1 MDKTI
6 RVAVIG
12 ASGYTGGE
20 LLRLLSLH
28 PHVTLT
34 RVVASEKSQGL
45 AVSSLLPHLTKIYD
59 CSLSSLNTSS
69 IAREVD
75 VVFLALPHTQS
86 LQPVADF
93 LSHGK
98 HVIDL
103 SADYR
108 LQDPV
113 IYEKWY
119 QISHPFPDL
128 LKQAV
133 YGLPELY
140 RAAIA
145 KSRLVAVPGCYP
157 TVAILQLAPFVA
169 QDLLERNTIIIDA
182 KSGISG
188 AGRSPAMAYH
198 FPESHEAI
206 HAYKI
211 SKHRH
216 IPEIEQELA
225 RLTPSSS
232 SASPSHRPSLIFT
245 PHLIPINRGILS
257 TAYAKLKPGIDQSHL
272 DAAYQT
278 RYQGEYFIRI
288 FPHSESVNPNN
299 LRGSNFCDLSCTF
312 DPRTGYLVTTGA
324 LDNLVKGAA
333 GQAVQCMNLM
343 LGLPETLGLT
353 GPGLFP

>member
-1 MDKTI
+1 
-6 RVAVIG
+6 
-12 ASGYTGGE
+12 
-20 LLRLLSLH
+20 
-28 PHVTLT
+28 
-34 RVVASEKSQGL
+34 
-45 AVSSLLPHLTKIYD
+45 
-59 CSLSSLNTSS
+59 
-69 IAREVD
+69 

-128 LKQAV
+128 LKEAV

-157 TVAILQLAPFVA
+157 TVAILQLAPFVV
-169 QDLLERNTIIIDA
+169 QDLLERNSIIIDA

-216 IPEIEQELA
+216 IPEIEQELE
-225 RLTPSSS
+225 RVTPSFS
-232 SASPSHRPSLIFT
+232 SASASPRPSLIFT

-299 LRGSNFCDLSCTF
+299 LRGSNFCDLSCTY

>member
-1 MDKTI
+1 MEKNI

-20 LLRLLSLH
+20 LLRLLSIH
-28 PHVTLT
+28 PQVILT
-34 RVVASEKSQGL
+34 HVVASEKSQGL
-45 AVSSLLPHLTKIYD
+45 AVSSVLPHLTKIYD
-59 CSLSSLNTSS
+59 CVLSSINTSS
-69 IAREVD
+69 LAQDAD

-86 LQPVADF
+86 LEPVADF
-93 LSHGK
+93 FSQGK
-98 HVIDL
+98 FVIDL

-108 LQDPV
+108 LQDATV
-113 IYEKWY
+113 YEKWY
-119 QISHPFPDL
+119 QTSHPFPDL
-128 LKQAV
+128 LAKAV
-133 YGLPELY
+133 YGLPELN
-140 RAAIA
+140 RSAIS

-169 QDLLERNTIIIDA
+169 EDLLEVSSIIIDA

-188 AGRSPAMAYH
+188 AGRSPALEYH

-216 IPEIEQELA
+216 LPEIEQELT
-225 RLTPSSS
+225 RLSSGS
-232 SASPSHRPSLIFT
+232 STFGSLVPPIIFT

-257 TAYAKLKPGIDQSHL
+257 TAYTKLKPGIDQSRL
-272 DAAYQT
+272 DAAYQCQ
-278 RYQGEYFIRI
+278 YQREYFIRL
-288 FPHSESVNPNN
+288 FSQAESVNPNN
-299 LRGSNFCDLSCTF
+299 LRGSNFCDLNCTY
-312 DPRTGYLVTTGA
+312 DPRSGYLITTGA

-333 GQAVQCMNLM
+333 GQAIQCMNLM
-343 LGLPETLGLT
+343 VGFPETLGLT

>member
-1 MDKTI
+1 MDNKI

-28 PHVTLT
+28 SHITLA

-45 AVSSLLPHLTKIYD
+45 PISSLLPHLTKIYD
-59 CSLSSLNTSS
+59 CSLSSLNISS
-69 IAREVD
+69 IANEVD

-93 LSHGK
+93 LTHGK

-108 LQDPV
+108 LQDPA

-119 QISHPFPDL
+119 ETSHPFPDL
-128 LKQAV
+128 LKEAV
-133 YGLPELY
+133 YGLPELN
-140 RAAIA
+140 RTAIA
-145 KSRLVAVPGCYP
+145 NSRLVAVPGCYP

-169 QDLLERNTIIIDA
+169 QDLLESSSIIIDA

-188 AGRSPAMAYH
+188 AGRSPSLGYH
-198 FPESHEAI
+198 FPEAHEAI

-216 IPEIEQELA
+216 MPEIEQELA
-225 RLTPSSS
+225 RLVPSSS
-232 SASPSHRPSLIFT
+232 GPPPSPLPTLIFT
-245 PHLIPINRGILS
+245 PHLIPVNRGILS

-272 DAAYQT
+272 NAAYQT
-278 RYQGEYFIRI
+278 RYQDEYFIRL
-288 FPHSESVNPNN
+288 FPQAEAVNPNN
-299 LRGSNFCDLSCTF
+299 LRGSNFCDLSCTY
-312 DPRTGYLVTTGA
+312 DPRTGYLISTGA

-333 GQAVQCMNLM
+333 GQAIQCMNLM

>member
-1 MDKTI
+1 MDKKNI

-12 ASGYTGGE
+12 ASGYTGSE

-28 PHVTLT
+28 PQVTLT

-45 AVSSLLPHLTKIYD
+45 AVSSLLPHLTKIWD
-59 CSLSSLNTSS
+59 CSLTSLNTAS
-69 IAREVD
+69 IAQEAD
-75 VVFLALPHTQS
+75 IVFLALPHTQS

-108 LQDPV
+108 LQDPM

-119 QISHPFPDL
+119 QTAHPFPDL
-128 LKQAV
+128 LKEAV
-133 YGLPELY
+133 YGLPELN
-140 RAAIA
+140 RKAIS

-157 TVAILQLAPFVA
+157 TVAILQLAPFVTEN
-169 QDLLERNTIIIDA
+169 LLESRSIIIDA

-188 AGRSPAMAYH
+188 AGRSPSLAYH

-216 IPEIEQELA
+216 VPEIEQELA
-225 RLTPSSS
+225 RLAPASSTS
-232 SASPSHRPSLIFT
+232 TAEHPSLLFT

-257 TAYAKLKPGIDQSHL
+257 TAYAKVKPGVEQSHL
-272 DAAYQT
+272 DAAYQS
-278 RYQGEYFIRI
+278 RYHDEYFMRL
-288 FPHSESVNPNN
+288 FPHAEGVNPKN
-299 LRGSNFCDLSCTF
+299 LRGSNFCDLSCTY
-312 DPRTGYLVTTGA
+312 DPRTGYLITTGA

-333 GQAVQCMNLM
+333 GQAIQCMNLM
-343 LGLPETLGLT
+343 IGLSETLGLT

>member
-1 MDKTI
+1 MDKKKI

-12 ASGYTGGE
+12 ASGYTGSE

-28 PHVTLT
+28 PRITLT

-45 AVSSLLPHLTKIYD
+45 AISSLLPHLTKIWD
-59 CSLSSLNTSS
+59 CSLSSLNTPA
-69 IAREVD
+69 IAQETD
-75 VVFLALPHTQS
+75 LVFLALPHTQS

-98 HVIDL
+98 RVIDL

-119 QISHPFPDL
+119 QTAHPFPDL
-128 LKQAV
+128 LKEAV
-133 YGLPELY
+133 YGLPELN
-140 RAAIA
+140 RTAIS

-157 TVAILQLAPFVA
+157 TVAILQLAPFMA
-169 QDLLERNTIIIDA
+169 QNLLDCSSIIIDA

-188 AGRSPAMAYH
+188 AGRSPALAYH

-211 SKHRH
+211 SQHRH
-216 IPEIEQELA
+216 VPEIEQELEH
-225 RLTPSSS
+225 LSPSSS
-232 SASPSHRPSLIFT
+232 TATSEHPSLIFT

-257 TAYAKLKPGIDQSHL
+257 TAYAKLKPGVDQLRL
-272 DAAYQT
+272 DAAYQS
-278 RYQGEYFIRI
+278 RYQDEYFIRL
-288 FPHSESVNPNN
+288 FPQAEGVNPKN
-299 LRGSNFCDLSCTF
+299 LRGSNFCDLSCTY
-312 DPRTGYLVTTGA
+312 DPRTGYLITTGA
-324 LDNLVKGAA
+324 IDNLVKGAA
-333 GQAVQCMNLM
+333 GQAIQCMNLM
-343 LGLPETLGLT
+343 VGFPETLGLT